1 MAEEQ
6 EKQKKQQV
14 FIFDP
19 TTYQYLTVVD
29 MTDVPSNGTLIPPI
43 AMVNGKEIILDDA
56 VWHPDTNSW
65 TGSNQELVAASSSNL
80 LQNQSASIADDV
92 IALKNNFVDLQNSVA
107 LLTSLLLGDSTDP
120 QEGE

>member
-6 EKQKKQQV
+6 EKQQV
-14 FIFDP
+14 YIFDP
-19 TTYQYLTVVD
+19 TTYQYLTVVN

-43 AMVNGKEIILDDA
+43 VSVNGKEIILEDA

-65 TGSNQELVAASSSNL
+65 TGSNQELVAANSSNL

-92 IALKNNFVDLQNSVA
+92 IALKNNLVDLQNSVS
-107 LLTSLLLGDSTDP
+107 LLTGLLLGDNTDS

>member
-1 MAEEQ
+1 MTEKQ
-6 EKQKKQQV
+6 EKHKKQQV

-65 TGSNQELVAASSSNL
+65 TGSNQELVAAKSGNL
-80 LQNQSASIADDV
+80 LQNQSSSIADDV
-92 IALKNNFVDLQNSVA
+92 IDLKNNFVGLQNSVS

-120 QEGE
+120 QGGK

>member
-1 MAEEQ
+1 MV
-6 EKQKKQQV
+6 EKRHV
-14 FIFDP
+14 YVFDP

-43 AMVNGKEIILDDA
+43 AMVNGKEILLDDP

-65 TGSNQELVAASSSNL
+65 TGSNQELVVANSSNL
-80 LQNQSASIADDV
+80 LQNQSTSIADDV
-92 IALKNNFVDLQNSVA
+92 ATLKNNFVDLQNSVA
-107 LLTSLLLGDSTDP
+107 LLTSLLLGDSTDA